1 MTTEGIYLRGQIDYF
16 ELEAVNYSTLKEFAK
31 SPLHYHHRLTA
42 PRKSTKPMQRGTLTH
57 TAILEPDRLPI
68 DFAVFD
74 GERRGNVW
82 KDYKEANAGRDIVT
96 VPEYQVAL
104 RMRDAVRADPVAGP
118 LVTGGDREAVIVWR
132 DAASGILCK
141 GRPDLIRPE
150 HVIVDL
156 KTAANVRHFEF
167 SKAVANYQYHVQ
179 AAMYSDGYER
189 VTLKA
194 PRYVIVAVE
203 SAEPYDV
210 VVYELG
216 DDVLGPGRDEYH
228 RYLSQLKECRETDR
242 WPGYAGGLAMP
253 LQLPRWAL
261 TDDDNDVEALG
272 LEM

>member
-1 MTTEGIYLRGQIDYF
+1 MTTQGIYLRGEIDYF
-16 ELEAVNYSTLKEFAK
+16 DLDAVNYSTLKEFAK
-31 SPLHYHHRLTA
+31 SPLHYRHRLTA
-42 PRKSTKPMQRGTLTH
+42 QRSPTKAMQRGTLTH

-74 GERRGNVW
+74 GERRGNAW

-96 VPEYQVAL
+96 VSEYQVAL
-104 RMRDAVRADPVAGP
+104 RMRDAVRSDPVAGP
-118 LVTGGDREAVIVWR
+118 LVAGGHREAAVVWR
-132 DAASGILCK
+132 DAASDILCK
-141 GRPDLIRPE
+141 GKLDLIRDD

-156 KTAANVRHFEF
+156 KTAACVRHFEF
-167 SKAVANYQYHVQ
+167 AKAVANQQYHVQ

-203 SAEPYDV
+203 SCEPYDV

-216 DDVLGPGRDEYH
+216 DDVIGPGRDEYS
-228 RYLSQLKECRETDR
+228 RYLARLKECRETNC

-253 LQLPRWAL
+253 LQLPKWAVG
-261 TDDDNDVEALG
+261 DEDNDVEALG